1 MKSNFCFKSQ
11 KGLGDSGI
19 VLFLRTTSP
28 ERRDQYS
35 LRPERHKRLGR
46 TIKKRGGGPKGGG
59 GVCFIK
65 VFIDLPLSGREHG
78 PKKLI
83 KLYET

>member
-1 MKSNFCFKSQ
+1 M
-11 KGLGDSGI
+11 GDSRI

-46 TIKKRGGGPKGGG
+46 TIYKEGRGAWGGG

-65 VFIDLPLSGREHG
+65 VFIDLPLSRREHG